1 MWFLFVRPEVCHPV
15 SFRFHLTMDTLAF
28 GCKFPTIRA
37 LYGLSPIRLRP
48 CRANYKKADSITLPA
63 FCLLD
68 YGLSW
73 KSPSGLS
80 CFSSRLGS
88 FLLSPPL
95 VVITSSLSKRI
106 KYSDQTKSSLHSRY
120 PCQKQCHNRRSGAGD
135 FLWQWMKPKQKI
147 AINSINNGYLFSHFQ
162 KKMPCQRWAGLSRIV
177 VKWVAYCL
185 VEVLF
190 FSIQRTAKSTSSL
203 CFIRRRTAF
212 PSMAFFTS

>member
-1 MWFLFVRPEVCHPV
+1 MRKQRYSPDCSVHIEYSCA
-15 SFRFHLTMDTLAF
+15 D
-28 GCKFPTIRA
+28 PTIYRSKA
-37 LYGLSPIRLRP
+37 AGVGKR
-48 CRANYKKADSITLPA
+48 CRDLIHMIINFFSLYKKADSITLPA

-135 FLWQWMKPKQKI
+135 FLWQ
-147 AINSINNGYLFSHFQ
+147 
-162 KKMPCQRWAGLSRIV
+162 
-177 VKWVAYCL
+177 
-185 VEVLF
+185 
-190 FSIQRTAKSTSSL
+190 
-203 CFIRRRTAF
+203 
-212 PSMAFFTS
+212 